1 MNQPAKMFEDDGL
14 AREIEAAAVEMAQG
28 AGDILAAHFGRK
40 ISIEYKD
47 KEKRD
52 PVTEVDK
59 ACQDYLVGEIN
70 RRFPDHSIL
79 GEEQS
84 EEEAKKAK
92 EDPDAVEPPCGDFLW
107 VLDPLDGTT
116 NFLNGLPVYAVSV
129 GVLHMGRPLAGA
141 LFIPWPKPGGGFV
154 LHCRQGGGC
163 FAGEDP
169 VEVYKSDEPVNNR
182 LAGLPGHFSYFTK
195 YGKGLKGKSGEPR
208 TTGSIAYELA
218 MTACGVMQYAVFGAP
233 RMWDMAAGALAVMEA
248 GGTVMTRSPKEKG
261 WHVME
266 SFVPT
271 WQKKTPTL
279 KELRRW
285 VAPLVVGNDKV
296 APLLAANLRS
306 RLHPMAKCRQLTR
319 RITKIFN
326 PPHRKSRESGGD

>member
-1 MNQPAKMFEDDGL
+1 MNQPSKLFEDDVL
-14 AREIEAAAVEMAQG
+14 ACEIEAAAVEMAQG

-47 KEKRD
+47 KEERD

-92 EDPDAVEPPCGDFLW
+92 EDSGATDPPCGDFLW

-129 GVLHMGRPLAGA
+129 GVLHKGRPLAGA

-195 YGKGLKGKSGEPR
+195 YGKGLRGKSGEPR

-271 WQKKTPTL
+271 WQEKPPTL

-285 VAPLVVGNDKV
+285 VAPLVVGNNKV

-306 RLHPMAKCRQLTR
+306 RFHPMAKVR
-319 RITKIFN
+319 RITRRFHWPK
-326 PPHRKSRESGGD
+326 KKAQKES

>member
-1 MNQPAKMFEDDGL
+1 
-14 AREIEAAAVEMAQG
+14 MAQG
-28 AGDILAAHFGRK
+28 AGDILAAHFGQK

-47 KEKRD
+47 KEERD

-59 ACQDYLVGEIN
+59 ACQEYLVGEIS
-70 RRFPDHSIL
+70 RLFPDHSIL
-79 GEEQS
+79 GEEES
-84 EEEAKKAK
+84 EESKK
-92 EDPDAVEPPCGDFLW
+92 DTDATEMPCGDFLW

-116 NFLNGLPVYAVSV
+116 NFLNGLPVYAVSI
-129 GVLHMGRPLAGA
+129 GVLHRGRLLAGA

-163 FAGEDP
+163 FAGEEP

-195 YGKGLKGKSGEPR
+195 YGKGLRGKSGEPR

-248 GGTVMTRSPKEKG
+248 GGTVMTRSPKEKE
-261 WHVME
+261 WHVMDNL
-266 SFVPT
+266 VPT
-271 WQKKTPTL
+271 WQEKPPTL

-285 VAPLVVGNDKV
+285 AAPLVVGNNQV
-296 APLLAANLRS
+296 APLLAANLRP
-306 RLHPMAKCRQLTR
+306 RFHPMAKVRRLTR
-319 RITKIFN
+319 RIHRPKKTKQ
-326 PPHRKSRESGGD
+326 KESE

>member
-1 MNQPAKMFEDDGL
+1 MNQPSKLFEDDVL
-14 AREIEAAAVEMAQG
+14 ACEIEAAAVEMAQG

-47 KEKRD
+47 KEERD

-92 EDPDAVEPPCGDFLW
+92 EDSGATDPPCGDFLW

-129 GVLHMGRPLAGA
+129 GVLHKGRPLAGA

-195 YGKGLKGKSGEPR
+195 YGKGLRGKSGEPR

-271 WQKKTPTL
+271 WQEKPPTL

-285 VAPLVVGNDKV
+285 VAPLVVGNNKV

-306 RLHPMAKCRQLTR
+306 RFHPMAKFHRITR
-319 RITKIFN
+319 RFHWPK
-326 PPHRKSRESGGD
+326 KKQQKES

>member
-1 MNQPAKMFEDDGL
+1 M
-14 AREIEAAAVEMAQG
+14 AREIEAAAVQMAQG
-28 AGDILAAHFGRK
+28 AGDILARHFGQK

-47 KEKRD
+47 KEERD

-59 ACQDYLVGEIN
+59 ACQEYLVGEIN

-79 GEEQS
+79 GEEES
-84 EEEAKKAK
+84 EESKKDTDTPEA
-92 EDPDAVEPPCGDFLW
+92 PCGDFLW

-129 GVLHMGRPLAGA
+129 GVLYQGRPLVGA

-182 LAGLPGHFSYFTK
+182 LAGLPGHFSYHTK

-233 RMWDMAAGALAVMEA
+233 RMWDMAAGTLAVMEA

-271 WQKKTPTL
+271 WQDKPPTL

-285 VAPLVVGNDKV
+285 VTPLVVGNNQV
-296 APLLAANLRS
+296 APLLAANFRPRFHPIAKFRQVS
-306 RLHPMAKCRQLTR
+306 RRVAR
-319 RITKIFN
+319 RFHLPSRKN
-326 PPHRKSRESGGD
+326 PEDGEG

>member
-1 MNQPAKMFEDDGL
+1 MNQPSKLFEDDVL
-14 AREIEAAAVEMAQG
+14 ACEIEAAAVEMAQG

-47 KEKRD
+47 KEERD

-92 EDPDAVEPPCGDFLW
+92 EDAGATDPPCGDFLW

-129 GVLHMGRPLAGA
+129 GVLHKGRPLAGA

-195 YGKGLKGKSGEPR
+195 YGKGLRGKSGEPR

-271 WQKKTPTL
+271 WQEKPPTL

-285 VAPLVVGNDKV
+285 VAPLVVGNNKV

-306 RLHPMAKCRQLTR
+306 RFHPMAKVR
-319 RITKIFN
+319 RITRRFHWPK
-326 PPHRKSRESGGD
+326 KKQQKES

>member
-1 MNQPAKMFEDDGL
+1 MNQPSKLFEDDVL
-14 AREIEAAAVEMAQG
+14 ACEIEAAAVEMAQG

-47 KEKRD
+47 KEERD

-92 EDPDAVEPPCGDFLW
+92 EDSGATDPPCGDFLW

-129 GVLHMGRPLAGA
+129 GVLHKGRPLAGA

-195 YGKGLKGKSGEPR
+195 YGKGLRGKSGEPR

-271 WQKKTPTL
+271 WQEKPPTL

-285 VAPLVVGNDKV
+285 VAPLVVGNNKV

-306 RLHPMAKCRQLTR
+306 RFHPMAKVR
-319 RITKIFN
+319 RITRRF
-326 PPHRKSRESGGD
+326 HRPKKKAQKES

>member
-1 MNQPAKMFEDDGL
+1 MNQPSKLFEDDVL
-14 AREIEAAAVEMAQG
+14 ACEIEAAAVEMAQG

-47 KEKRD
+47 KEERD

-79 GEEQS
+79 GEEQP

-92 EDPDAVEPPCGDFLW
+92 EDSGATDPPCGDFLW

-129 GVLHMGRPLAGA
+129 GVLHKGRPLAGA

-195 YGKGLKGKSGEPR
+195 YGKGLRGKAGEPR

-271 WQKKTPTL
+271 WQEKPPTL

-285 VAPLVVGNDKV
+285 VAPLVVGNNKV

-306 RLHPMAKCRQLTR
+306 RFHPMAKVR
-319 RITKIFN
+319 RITRRFHWPK
-326 PPHRKSRESGGD
+326 KKQQKES

>member
-1 MNQPAKMFEDDGL
+1 
-14 AREIEAAAVEMAQG
+14 MAQG
-28 AGDILAAHFGRK
+28 AGDILAAHFGQK
-40 ISIEYKD
+40 ISVEYKD
-47 KEKRD
+47 KEERD

-59 ACQDYLVGEIN
+59 ACQEYLVGEIS

-79 GEEQS
+79 GEEES
-84 EEEAKKAK
+84 EESKK
-92 EDPDAVEPPCGDFLW
+92 DTDATEMPCGDFLW

-129 GVLHMGRPLAGA
+129 GVLHRGRLLAGA

-195 YGKGLKGKSGEPR
+195 YGKGLRGKSGEPR

-261 WHVME
+261 WHVMD
-266 SFVPT
+266 SLVPT
-271 WQKKTPTL
+271 WQEKPPTL

-285 VAPLVVGNDKV
+285 AAPLVVGNNQV
-296 APLLAANLRS
+296 APLLAANLQPRF
-306 RLHPMAKCRQLTR
+306 HPMAKVRRLTR
-319 RITKIFN
+319 RIHWPKKTKQKE
-326 PPHRKSRESGGD
+326 PE

>member
-1 MNQPAKMFEDDGL
+1 
-14 AREIEAAAVEMAQG
+14 MAQG

-47 KEKRD
+47 KEERD

-92 EDPDAVEPPCGDFLW
+92 EDSGATDPPCGDFLW

-129 GVLHMGRPLAGA
+129 GVLHKGRPLAGA

-195 YGKGLKGKSGEPR
+195 YGKGLRGKSGEPR

-271 WQKKTPTL
+271 WQEKPPTL

-285 VAPLVVGNDKV
+285 VAPLVVGNNKV

-306 RLHPMAKCRQLTR
+306 RFHPMAKVR
-319 RITKIFN
+319 RITRRFHWPK
-326 PPHRKSRESGGD
+326 KKQQKES

>member
-1 MNQPAKMFEDDGL
+1 MNQPSKLFEDDVL
-14 AREIEAAAVEMAQG
+14 ACEIETAAVEMAQG

-47 KEKRD
+47 KEERD

-92 EDPDAVEPPCGDFLW
+92 EDSGATDPPCGDFLW

-129 GVLHMGRPLAGA
+129 GVLHKGRPLAGA

-195 YGKGLKGKSGEPR
+195 YGKGLRGKSGEPR

-271 WQKKTPTL
+271 WQEKPPTL

-285 VAPLVVGNDKV
+285 VAPLVVGNNKV

-306 RLHPMAKCRQLTR
+306 RFHPMAKVR
-319 RITKIFN
+319 RITRRFHWPK
-326 PPHRKSRESGGD
+326 KKQQKES

>member
-1 MNQPAKMFEDDGL
+1 MNQPSKLFEDDVL
-14 AREIEAAAVEMAQG
+14 ACEIEAAAVEIAQG

-47 KEKRD
+47 KEERD

-92 EDPDAVEPPCGDFLW
+92 EDSGATDPPCGDFLW

-129 GVLHMGRPLAGA
+129 GVLHKGRPLAGA

-195 YGKGLKGKSGEPR
+195 YGKGLRGKSGEPR

-271 WQKKTPTL
+271 WQEKPPTL

-285 VAPLVVGNDKV
+285 VAPLVVGNNKV

-306 RLHPMAKCRQLTR
+306 RFHPMAKVR
-319 RITKIFN
+319 RITRRFHWPK
-326 PPHRKSRESGGD
+326 KKQQKES

>member
-1 MNQPAKMFEDDGL
+1 MNQPSKLFEDDVL
-14 AREIEAAAVEMAQG
+14 ACEIEAAAVEMAQG

-47 KEKRD
+47 KEERD

-92 EDPDAVEPPCGDFLW
+92 EDAGATDPPCGDFLW

-129 GVLHMGRPLAGA
+129 GVLHKGRPLAGA

-195 YGKGLKGKSGEPR
+195 YGKGLRGKSGEPR

-248 GGTVMTRSPKEKG
+248 GGTVMTRSRKEKG

-271 WQKKTPTL
+271 WQEKPPTL

-285 VAPLVVGNDKV
+285 VAPLVVGNNKV

-306 RLHPMAKCRQLTR
+306 RFHPMAKVR
-319 RITKIFN
+319 RITRRFHWPK
-326 PPHRKSRESGGD
+326 KKQQKES

>member
-1 MNQPAKMFEDDGL
+1 M
-14 AREIEAAAVEMAQG
+14 AV
-28 AGDILAAHFGRK
+28 HFGRK

-47 KEKRD
+47 KEERD

-92 EDPDAVEPPCGDFLW
+92 EDSGATDPPCGDFLW

-129 GVLHMGRPLAGA
+129 GVLHKGRPLAGA

-195 YGKGLKGKSGEPR
+195 YGKGLRGKSGEPR

-271 WQKKTPTL
+271 WQEKPPTL

-285 VAPLVVGNDKV
+285 VAPLVVGNNKV

-306 RLHPMAKCRQLTR
+306 RFHPKAKVR
-319 RITKIFN
+319 RITRHF
-326 PPHRKSRESGGD
+326 HRPKKKAQKES

>member
-1 MNQPAKMFEDDGL
+1 MNQPSKLFEDDVL
-14 AREIEAAAVEMAQG
+14 ACEIEAAAVEMAQG

-47 KEKRD
+47 KEERD

-92 EDPDAVEPPCGDFLW
+92 EDSGATDPPCGDFLW

-129 GVLHMGRPLAGA
+129 GVLHKGRPLAGA

-195 YGKGLKGKSGEPR
+195 YGKGLRGKSGEPR

-271 WQKKTPTL
+271 WQEKPPTL

-285 VAPLVVGNDKV
+285 VAPLVVANNKV
-296 APLLAANLRS
+296 APLLAANLRP
-306 RLHPMAKCRQLTR
+306 RFHPMAKVRRVTR
-319 RITKIFN
+319 RFHWPK
-326 PPHRKSRESGGD
+326 KKQQKES

>member
-1 MNQPAKMFEDDGL
+1 MNQPSKLFEDDVL
-14 AREIEAAAVEMAQG
+14 ACEIEAAAVEMAQG

-47 KEKRD
+47 KEERD

-59 ACQDYLVGEIN
+59 ACQDYLVREIN

-92 EDPDAVEPPCGDFLW
+92 EDAGATDPPCGDFLW

-129 GVLHMGRPLAGA
+129 GVLHKGRPLAGA

-163 FAGEDP
+163 CAGEDP

-195 YGKGLKGKSGEPR
+195 YGKGLRGKSGEPR

-271 WQKKTPTL
+271 WQEKPPTL

-285 VAPLVVGNDKV
+285 VAPLVVGNNKV

-306 RLHPMAKCRQLTR
+306 RFHPMAKVR
-319 RITKIFN
+319 RITRRFHWPK
-326 PPHRKSRESGGD
+326 KKQQKES

>member
-1 MNQPAKMFEDDGL
+1 TEGL
-14 AREIEAAAVEMAQG
+14 AYSTGGVGSAGSMLDDEKLARQIEDLAVQLAGG
-28 AGDILAAHFGRK
+28 AGEILAGHFGRQMT
-40 ISIEYKD
+40 IEYKD
-47 KEKRD
+47 ETKRD
-52 PVTEVDK
+52 PVTAADK
-59 ACQDYLVGEIN
+59 ACQEHMEREIA
-70 RRFPDHSIL
+70 RKFPGHGIL
-79 GEEQS
+79 GEEGS
-84 EEEAKKAK
+84 
-92 EDPDAVEPPCGDFLW
+92 DDAETPSPDFLW

-129 GVLHMGRPLAGA
+129 GVLHKGRPLAGA

-195 YGKGLKGKSGEPR
+195 YGKGLRGKSGEPR

-271 WQKKTPTL
+271 WQEKPPTL

-285 VAPLVVGNDKV
+285 VAPLVVGNYKV

-306 RLHPMAKCRQLTR
+306 RFHPMAKVR
-319 RITKIFN
+319 RITRRFHWPK
-326 PPHRKSRESGGD
+326 KKQQKES

>member
-1 MNQPAKMFEDDGL
+1 MNQPSKLFEDDVL
-14 AREIEAAAVEMAQG
+14 ACEIEAAAVEMAQG

-47 KEKRD
+47 KEERD

-92 EDPDAVEPPCGDFLW
+92 EDTGATDPPCGDFLW

-129 GVLHMGRPLAGA
+129 GVLHKGRPLAGA

-195 YGKGLKGKSGEPR
+195 YGKGLRGKSGEPR

-271 WQKKTPTL
+271 WQEKPPTL

-285 VAPLVVGNDKV
+285 VAPLVVGNNKV

-306 RLHPMAKCRQLTR
+306 RFHPMAKVRHITR
-319 RITKIFN
+319 RFHWPK
-326 PPHRKSRESGGD
+326 KKQQKES

>member
-1 MNQPAKMFEDDGL
+1 MNQPSKLFEDDVL
-14 AREIEAAAVEMAQG
+14 ACEIEAAAVEMAQG

-47 KEKRD
+47 KEERD

-92 EDPDAVEPPCGDFLW
+92 EDAGATDPPCGDFLW

-129 GVLHMGRPLAGA
+129 GVLHKGRPLAGA

-195 YGKGLKGKSGEPR
+195 YGTGLR
-208 TTGSIAYELA
+208 
-218 MTACGVMQYAVFGAP
+218 
-233 RMWDMAAGALAVMEA
+233 
-248 GGTVMTRSPKEKG
+248 
-261 WHVME
+261 
-266 SFVPT
+266 
-271 WQKKTPTL
+271 
-279 KELRRW
+279 
-285 VAPLVVGNDKV
+285 GNSV
-296 APLLAANLRS
+296 
-306 RLHPMAKCRQLTR
+306 
-319 RITKIFN
+319 
-326 PPHRKSRESGGD
+326 

>member
-1 MNQPAKMFEDDGL
+1 VDQPSKLFEDDAL

-47 KEKRD
+47 KEERD

-59 ACQDYLVGEIN
+59 ACQEYLVGEIN

-92 EDPDAVEPPCGDFLW
+92 EDSDATEPPCGDFLW

-129 GVLHMGRPLAGA
+129 GVLHKGRPLAGA

-195 YGKGLKGKSGEPR
+195 YGKGLRGKSGEPR

-271 WQKKTPTL
+271 WQEKTPTL

-285 VAPLVVGNDKV
+285 VAPLVVGNNKV

-306 RLHPMAKCRQLTR
+306 RFYPMAKIR
-319 RITKIFN
+319 RITRRFHWPK
-326 PPHRKSRESGGD
+326 KKQQKES